1 MNRYPF
7 RPSWVLALGA
17 GVVGVAVW
25 KFGEACYYFAMMVW
39 EVVT

>member
-25 KFGEACYYFAMMVW
+25 KFGEWLF
-39 EVVT
+39 